1 VTFKGKLHPYQEEAT
16 QRFVNRGSML
26 LAYGCGTGKTV
37 MAIAAAERLLES
49 GEINQVLIL
58 CPASLKFQWR
68 DKIQQFT
75 DSKWMVIDGPKLV
88 RHEQYTRYRANPDY
102 IIASYDSIIHD
113 YEDIALVKSD
123 LVICDEASAIKSF
136 KAMRSKRIKKLFGKT
151 PYRLALTAT
160 PIENRPEELYSI
172 MQWVDGTV
180 LGRYDLFDKAYIRRN
195 SRGWPIAYKNLD
207 ILKDRMGEALARKTR
222 HDEDVR
228 PYLPDVDEDNWYVE
242 MDAATLKAYKHIAKD
257 MLAQM
262 EENPYLYGEKT
273 DMRFVEPGFDEST
286 PDGKLMAMYMCMEML
301 LDYPDLIWWSGTEY
315 EKDSPNGSAYAHQL
329 MTSGVFR
336 TGSQPKLDRL
346 ISEIQFLLDSDQDSK
361 IIVVSKYK
369 FMLGIIELILQS
381 KDIKSAVFTGDL
393 NAKQK
398 AQAVDQFSQPDTR
411 VFLTS
416 YAGGYGLDLYMA
428 DYLINYDLPWSAGT
442 KDQINSRHIRASSE
456 FGKVYIRNMLM
467 AGSVEERKMRILDR
481 KSQLLTSV
489 LDSADSKIID
499 ISGDFLRTHL
509 EDIVEKGLDRT
520 NRTW

>member
-1 VTFKGKLHPYQEEAT
+1 
-16 QRFVNRGSML
+16 
-26 LAYGCGTGKTV
+26 
-37 MAIAAAERLLES
+37 
-49 GEINQVLIL
+49 
-58 CPASLKFQWR
+58 
-68 DKIQQFT
+68 
-75 DSKWMVIDGPKLV
+75 
-88 RHEQYTRYRANPDY
+88 
-102 IIASYDSIIHD
+102 
-113 YEDIALVKSD
+113 
-123 LVICDEASAIKSF
+123 
-136 KAMRSKRIKKLFGKT
+136 
-151 PYRLALTAT
+151 
-160 PIENRPEELYSI
+160 
-172 MQWVDGTV
+172 
-180 LGRYDLFDKAYIRRN
+180 
-195 SRGWPIAYKNLD
+195 
-207 ILKDRMGEALARKTR
+207 
-222 HDEDVR
+222 
-228 PYLPDVDEDNWYVE
+228 
-242 MDAATLKAYKHIAKD
+242 
-257 MLAQM
+257 
-262 EENPYLYGEKT
+262 
-273 DMRFVEPGFDEST
+273 MRFVEPGFDENT